1 MMYEIPLTP
10 TSRLPPCIDERSEH
24 QEIADAKVRTPASE
38 AQVRIGRFAISP
50 ADGHGAER
58 AVGML
63 EGDTL
68 LTPERLAH
76 HEPEAL
82 APQRMKRMRD
92 ANPVLISGIGC
103 I

>member
-1 MMYEIPLTP
+1 MMDEIPLTRA
-10 TSRLPPCIDERSEH
+10 SRLPPSIDQRSEH

-38 AQVRIGRFAISP
+38 AQVRIGRLAIRP

-58 AVGML
+58 AVGLL

-68 LTPERLAH
+68 LTPERLAY

-82 APQRMKRMRD
+82 PPQRMKRMRD
-92 ANPVLISGIGC
+92 ANPALISRIGC